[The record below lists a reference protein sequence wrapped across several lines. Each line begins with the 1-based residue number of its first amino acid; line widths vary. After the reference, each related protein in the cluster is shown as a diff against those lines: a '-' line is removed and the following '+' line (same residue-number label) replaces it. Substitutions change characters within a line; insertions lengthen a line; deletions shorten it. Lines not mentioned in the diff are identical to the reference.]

1 MQMSKNSIRV
11 RFPNESFYDEIN
23 IKNIIDFKISKEYD
37 DEIFGYLNSSF
48 VAIKKEDYKKLKT
61 KEMNLKKKIEFEK
74 FREEW
79 TEKWYDYYR
88 LLDIDFEAFMRMKG
102 LTIEE
107 YKHLNN
113 EELWK
118 NML

>member
-1 MQMSKNSIRV
+1 MSKDSIRV

-23 IKNIIDFKISKEYD
+23 IKNVIDFKISKEFD
-37 DEIFGYLNSSF
+37 DEIFGYLDSSF

-61 KEMNLKKKIEFEK
+61 KEMNLKKKAEFEK

-79 TEKWYDYYR
+79 KENWYDYYR
-88 LLDIDFEAFMRMKG
+88 LLDINFECFMLMKG

-118 NML
+118 GML

>member
-1 MQMSKNSIRV
+1 MSKNSIRV

-118 NML
+118 NTL